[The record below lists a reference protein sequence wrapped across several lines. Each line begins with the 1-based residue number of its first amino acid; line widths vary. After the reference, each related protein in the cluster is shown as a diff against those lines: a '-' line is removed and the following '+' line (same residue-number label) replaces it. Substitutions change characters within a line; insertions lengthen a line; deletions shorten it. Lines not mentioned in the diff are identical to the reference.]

1 MTTGDMVWGSFG
13 RSGHRPGMLAQRH
26 GQTALEYG
34 HEVHQQI
41 NKFLQDCMSTEEVAK
56 LLGVYQEEV
65 LEFAHQNKLFM
76 TGNPANRL
84 FPKWQFTE
92 DGKIVPG
99 LEEVLAALDGV
110 SGMGKLV
117 FFYHEKVDQEDSVTA
132 LRAGRVSD
140 VVAAAKTMK
149 STVVM

>member
-1 MTTGDMVWGSFG
+1 
-13 RSGHRPGMLAQRH
+13 
-26 GQTALEYG
+26 
-34 HEVHQQI
+34 
-41 NKFLQDCMSTEEVAK
+41 MSTEEVAK
-56 LLGVYQEEV
+56 LLGVYEEEV

-76 TGNPANRL
+76 SGNPANRL

-99 LEEVLAALDGV
+99 LEEVLNALDGMSAV
-110 SGMGKLV
+110 GKLM

-140 VVAAAKTMK
+140 VVVAATAMK
-149 STVVM
+149 NKEMTK